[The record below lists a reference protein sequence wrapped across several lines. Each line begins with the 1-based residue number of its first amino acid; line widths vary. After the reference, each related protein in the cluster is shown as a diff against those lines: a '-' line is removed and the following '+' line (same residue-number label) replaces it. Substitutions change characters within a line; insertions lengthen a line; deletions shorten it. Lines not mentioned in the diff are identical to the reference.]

1 MEFVNEARP
10 CRPCSGLVAEQRKA
24 ESREGAGVRDQVH
37 VEKRKAMRVL
47 CCQAGAQ
54 QCCAPGEAGCF
65 RILEVFF
72 GSSKWTDE
80 AGASG
85 PPESREWT
93 GNRMFLTQ
101 DVRGARG

>member
-54 QCCAPGEAGCF
+54 QCCAPGGSRVLQDF
-65 RILEVFF
+65 GGLLRVFEVDG
-72 GSSKWTDE
+72 GSRSKWT
-80 AGASG
+80 
-85 PPESREWT
+85 SRIT
-93 GNRMFLTQ
+93 RVDRQSNVSDPGCKR
-101 DVRGARG
+101 ARG